1 MLGSEF
7 WDGSKAIML
16 LPFFTIFL
24 DILGINIH
32 ESEKFWSLRDDN
44 RLHRSVGS
52 EVPIKPYMFDVE
64 PLVCWAY
71 VGSMLGLCVAH
82 VGPMLGHVEPKLED
96 LADFRSLEKS

>member
-52 EVPIKPYMFDVE
+52 EVPIKTTYVR
-64 PLVCWAY
+64 CWAF
-71 VGSMLGLCVAH
+71 GLLGICWLY
-82 VGPMLGHVEPKLED
+82 VGPMCGPCRPYVGPC
-96 LADFRSLEKS
+96 